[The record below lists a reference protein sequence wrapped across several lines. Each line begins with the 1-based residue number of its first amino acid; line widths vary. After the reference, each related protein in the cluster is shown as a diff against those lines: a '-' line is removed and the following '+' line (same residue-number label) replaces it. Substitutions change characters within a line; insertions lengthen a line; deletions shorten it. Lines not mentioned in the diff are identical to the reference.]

1 MARLN
6 ELFKIIKSLSQQEK
20 AELVAFLSNEGK
32 ASAKCESGFNS
43 IKSTVTCPHCH
54 SNHYVKNG
62 LRNSIQRF
70 ICKDCKQSFT
80 SRTNTI
86 TEHSQKTYE
95 TWCKYLECMMNG
107 FTVRRSAEICGINK
121 DTAFIWRH
129 KVLDALQNMQ
139 SEVKLNGVV
148 EADETF
154 FALSFKGNHKKSTT
168 FTMPRKAHKR
178 GKDIHT
184 RGLSHEQVCVPCGV
198 NGTGLSVARISNLG
212 RIGTKDLEFAFKN
225 QIASD
230 SILCCDGA
238 NAYKKFASKN
248 SLDLIQL
255 KSGKSKVGNFHIQ
268 HINAYH
274 SNLKN
279 WINRFHGVATKYL
292 NNYLVWNNFVN
303 YAKESYKE
311 KEQILTDF
319 VFTTKKKVLCKNIPV
334 RNPVPVRVVS

>member
-1 MARLN
+1 
-6 ELFKIIKSLSQQEK
+6 
-20 AELVAFLSNEGK
+20 
-32 ASAKCESGFNS
+32 
-43 IKSTVTCPHCH
+43 
-54 SNHYVKNG
+54 
-62 LRNSIQRF
+62 
-70 ICKDCKQSFT
+70 
-80 SRTNTI
+80 
-86 TEHSQKTYE
+86 
-95 TWCKYLECMMNG
+95 MMNS
-107 FTVRRSAEICGINK
+107 FTVRRSAEIFGINK

-139 SEVKLNGVV
+139 NSVELNGVV

-184 RGLSHEQVCVPCGV
+184 RGLSHEHVPCGV

-212 RIGTKDLEFAFKN
+212 RIGTKDLEFAFRN

-255 KSGKSKVGNFHIQ
+255 KSGKAKVGNFHM
-268 HINAYH
+268 
-274 SNLKN
+274 KN

-319 VFTTKKKVLCKNIPV
+319 IFTTEKKVLCKNIPI
-334 RNPVPVRVVS
+334 RNPILVRSVC